1 MNILSI
7 QSWVTYGHVGN
18 AAALFPLQRLGAEVW
33 AVNTVQFSNHPG
45 HGGFTGEVFT
55 GTMVAS
61 LIEGMA
67 RLGVLA
73 QVDAVLSGYLGE
85 QATLQAVLDAV
96 AGVRAVRPDALY
108 CCDPVMGD
116 RGIGL
121 YVQPGIPP
129 MMRDQAVAQADILTP
144 NQFELEQLGP
154 EPRDRLTGM
163 TALVQAADRLRQQ
176 MRQGGPR
183 CVLVTSVDVAETPSD
198 AIDLLLACDRGTL
211 LLRTPRLAVGVN
223 GAGDLIAALLLF
235 HLRRGG
241 DPVQALEHAASSV
254 WGILRETGLAG
265 APELRLV
272 QAQEELVS
280 PSRLFRAQKV

>member
-55 GTMVAS
+55 GAATAS

-73 QVDAVLSGYLGE
+73 QLDAVLSGYLGNP
-85 QATLQAVLDAV
+85 ATLQAVLDAV
-96 AGVRAVRPDALY
+96 SQVRALRPDALY

-116 RGIGL
+116 RGVGL
-121 YVQPGIPP
+121 YVKPAIPA
-129 MMRDQAVAQADILTP
+129 MLRDQAVRQADILTP

-154 EPRDRLTGM
+154 EPRDRL
-163 TALVQAADRLRQQ
+163 ASLAQLVEAAGQLRRR
-176 MRQGGPR
+176 MRPGGPR
-183 CVLVTSVDVAETPSD
+183 CVLVTSVDVAETPDD
-198 AIDLLLACDRGTL
+198 AIDLLLASDRGTL
-211 LLRTPRLAVGVN
+211 LLRTSRLAVGVN
-223 GAGDLIAALLLF
+223 GAGDLIAALFLF
-235 HLRRGG
+235 HLRRDGN
-241 DPVQALEHAASSV
+241 PVQALELAASSV
-254 WGILRETGLAG
+254 WGILFETGLAG
-265 APELRLV
+265 AAELHLV

-280 PSRLFRAQKV
+280 PSRRFLAQEV